1 MVVHNFLESANLYNN
16 FEIWDITTFND
27 FVSGNKVITEIIE
40 KEYKVT
46 KDQINTDRNCIAD
59 SDMTIIL
66 KTLELISDKSFVVF
80 TLYDENHQELIA
92 MQEQKMMT
100 FGIDIEDIHPDHIYI
115 MIMDKKG

>member
-1 MVVHNFLESANLYNN
+1 MVVHDFIETAKAYSN
-16 FEIWDITTFND
+16 FEIWDVSSLED
-27 FVSGNKVITEIIE
+27 FVSGNKVIQEILE

-46 KDQINTDRNCIAD
+46 PQQLIDDRECIKE

-66 KTLELISDKSFVVF
+66 KVLEFITDKSFVVF

-92 MQEQKMMT
+92 MQEQKMMS
-100 FGIDIEDIHPDHIYI
+100 FGIDIEDINPDHVYI